1 MKLLH
6 IVTWSFEYNSEYTV
20 DIVINKGIL
29 EAWLY
34 KNDIGI
40 KEFLIGMGASD
51 TGFDDFVFKV
61 KHMIDEENV
70 IASYEEDYVDM

>member
-61 KHMIDEENV
+61 QHMIDEENV